1 MLDFLLGR
9 LVRGWPDVKSPA
21 VRQQCGIVSG
31 CVGIFLNLCLFA
43 AKFAAGALTSSI
55 AITADA
61 FNNLSDAGSS
71 IVTLVGFKMA
81 GQKPDLDHPFGH
93 GRIEYLAGLLV
104 SLVII
109 LAGVELAKVSVEKI
123 LHPGG
128 VDFSV
133 VSCLIL
139 ALSVAVKLWM
149 FLFNRSLGRRIN
161 SAAMIATA
169 TDSLSDT
176 TATGVV
182 LLGTLAGHFFNIQVD
197 GWLGALVALFIIYSG
212 FNAAKDTLNPLLGQA
227 PDPELVENIAQTVLA
242 HKQIVGLHD
251 LIVHDYGPGR
261 CMISLHA
268 EVPCDADILE
278 MHDVVDDVERELQAR
293 YCAAAI
299 IHMDPIATD
308 DELTLQKRRQMT
320 ALVQLIDPTLSIH
333 DFRMTMG
340 PTHTNLIFDVVVPHK
355 FHLSDEQVVTAIQN
369 AVTALEDGK
378 YYAVIQVDHSYI

>member
-1 MLDFLLGR
+1 MLDFIFSR
-9 LVRGWPDVKSPA
+9 LVRGWPDVQSSG
-21 VRQQCGIVSG
+21 VRQRCGIVSG
-31 CVGIFLNLCLFA
+31 CVGILLNLCLFA
-43 AKFAAGALTSSI
+43 AKFAAGAITSSI

-61 FNNLSDAGSS
+61 FNSLSDAGSS

-81 GQKPDLDHPFGH
+81 GQKPDPSHPFGH
-93 GRIEYLAGLLV
+93 GRIEYLAGLFV

-109 LAGVELAKVSVEKI
+109 LAGVELAKVSVDKI

-128 VDFSV
+128 VAFST
-133 VSCLIL
+133 VSCFIL
-139 ALSVAVKLWM
+139 ALSAAVKLWM
-149 FLFNRSLGRRIN
+149 FFFNRTLGRRIH
-161 SAAMIATA
+161 SAAMTAAA

-176 TATGVV
+176 AATGVV
-182 LLGTLAGHFFNIQVD
+182 LLGTLAGHFFDLQVD

-212 FNAAKDTLNPLLGQA
+212 LCAARDTLNPLLGQA
-227 PDPELVENIAQTVLA
+227 PDPELVQNIADTVLA

-268 EVPCDADILE
+268 EVPCDANILE
-278 MHDVVDDVERELQAR
+278 MHDIIDDVERELQAR

-308 DELTLQKRRQMT
+308 DELTLQKRRQML

-333 DFRMTMG
+333 DFRMTVG
-340 PTHTNLIFDVVVPHK
+340 PAHTNLIFDVVLPHK

-369 AVTALEDGK
+369 AVATLDGGK
-378 YYAVIQVDHSYI
+378 YYAVVHIDRSYI